1 VNAYQVYSVFKA
13 RLALRLSA
21 EPLQTFIIQSW
32 RMIESRHA
40 TKNPSQMLLS
50 RTVHV
55 GEDLP

>member
-1 VNAYQVYSVFKA
+1 VHSVFKA

-21 EPLQTFIIQSW
+21 EPLQTFIIQPW